1 MKTNDIPAEKDSKV
15 SIEEMYDI
23 ALSREDIN
31 ALPMDKYNGPIVVV
45 EDEATAEKA
54 ADSLLKEDVLGFDT
68 ETRPAFRKGESYPPA
83 LIQLAGSETV
93 YLFPLPSGRY
103 TAPLRRI
110 LEAPTPIKV
119 GVALAYDV
127 KKLVELDAFTPAG
140 FVTVEPLARDLRI
153 KNQGLR
159 GLSAALLGFR
169 VSKRAQC
176 SNWSRLPLT
185 QAQIDYAAT
194 DAWISRVVYLE
205 MVKRLESKGL
215 PIPLA

>member
-1 MKTNDIPAEKDSKV
+1 MNTKENLSENKEKTQPAE
-15 SIEEMYDI
+15 EFDI

-31 ALPMDKYNGPIVVV
+31 ALPIQKYEGPIVVV
-45 EDEATAEKA
+45 EDENAAVQA
-54 ADSLLKEDVLGFDT
+54 ADALLREQVVGFDT
-68 ETRPAFRKGESYPPA
+68 ETRPSFRKGESYPPA
-83 LIQLAGSETV
+83 LIQMAGSTCV
-93 YLFPLPSGRY
+93 YLFPLATGHFSG
-103 TAPLRRI
+103 PLRTV
-110 LEAPTPIKV
+110 LEAATPIKV
-119 GVALAYDV
+119 GVALAHDV
-127 KKLVELDAFTPAG
+127 KKLVELDAFEPAG
-140 FVTVEPLARDLRI
+140 FVSVEPLTRALRI

-205 MVKRLESKGL
+205 MVKRLQKKG
-215 PIPLA
+215 IPLPG